1 MSIEPNESVIRGLK
15 AKLVY
20 ESCNLICTPADRCT
34 CDQVL
39 EDISAAN
46 EWIDSW
52 ISPPTSHDLQL
63 GIYKG
68 KDFEVLGNQL
78 DFEGKY
84 LPQVQQKKSN
94 KFFHLV

>member
-1 MSIEPNESVIRGLK
+1 MHKENIMSIEPNESVIRGLK

-46 EWIDSW
+46 EWIDSL
-52 ISPPTSHDLQL
+52 PGNATSCDIEEEECN
-63 GIYKG
+63 G
-68 KDFEVLGNQL
+68 
-78 DFEGKY
+78 
-84 LPQVQQKKSN
+84 
-94 KFFHLV
+94 